1 MIKTINQNR
10 KEIRMNV
17 GKTLSEL
24 RIKKKKSR
32 LEMARDIGVSKSA
45 IAMYERGE
53 RIPKDSIK
61 VKIAAYFQKSVE
73 SIFFTK

>member
-1 MIKTINQNR
+1 
-10 KEIRMNV
+10 MNV